1 MPDRNG
7 AELLRNTI
15 VSAEIS
21 DDELPDEDDE
31 FYDRQLIGMEVF
43 TEDGVR
49 VGAVADVIH
58 LPTQD
63 LLSVMGEKEIL
74 IPFVSEIV
82 PTVDVR
88 GRKMI
93 ITPPPGLLTVNEDE
107 A

>member
-49 VGAVADVIH
+49 VGVVADVIH

-63 LLSVMGEKEIL
+63 LLSVMSEKEIL